1 MGATL
6 CILDCKY
13 ITHMWKVIGI
23 DLGTT
28 NSAVAYLLGG
38 KSQIIVNAEGQRT
51 TPSIVYIK
59 GDELLVGDLAKRK
72 AILEPKNVVYEVK
85 RFIGRKFSEVKEEIK
100 TVPFEVKEGKDGGCL
115 IVIDSKEYKPE
126 QISAFILQK
135 IKQDAEK
142 LLGEPVTQAV
152 ITVPAYFN
160 DSQRNAT
167 KVAGEIAGL
176 KVERI
181 INEPTAAALN
191 YGEGKNKDE
200 KICVFDLGW
209 GTFDVTIMEI
219 GSEGSYQ
226 VLSTS
231 GDTHLGGAD
240 WDARIIN
247 FIIDEFKSKE
257 GIDLKGN
264 AMAMQRIKDEAES
277 AKKQLSST
285 ERVDITIPFITT
297 GEDGTP
303 RNLDVTLTKS
313 KFEDLTKDLFERTKK
328 PVLEALKDS
337 KLSKS
342 EINDIILVGWSTRMP
357 QVKKIVQD
365 IFGKEPKATVNPD
378 EAVAAGA
385 AIQGG
390 IIQGD
395 VTDILL
401 MDVTP
406 LSLAV
411 EVEGWL
417 AHVMIERNTTIPAKK
432 TNTYTT
438 AGDNQSAVTVHV
450 VQGERQFAKD
460 NKSLGMF
467 NLEGIPNMRRGEP
480 KIEVTFDIDANGI
493 LSVSA
498 KEQSTGKEQKV
509 TIQWATGISDEE
521 IATAKEEAEK
531 FAEEDKKKRELVE
544 AKNKLEQVVYQM
556 ENMKNDNKEKI
567 PEEEMTKIDELL
579 AEAKA
584 LKDKEDVTVE
594 EINTEVEKYSKEFE
608 TLMGKC
614 AAENNSANPN
624 PADVIEDEA
633 KESDS
638 PEAEVVDADEE
649 KK

>member
-1 MGATL
+1 
-6 CILDCKY
+6 
-13 ITHMWKVIGI
+13 MWKIIGI

-28 NSAVAYLLGG
+28 NSAVAYLMGG
-38 KSQIIVNAEGQRT
+38 KSEIIANTEGKRT

-115 IVIDSKEYKPE
+115 LVIDSKEYKPE

-142 LLGEPVTQAV
+142 FLGEPVTQAV

-219 GSEGSYQ
+219 GAEGSYQ

-247 FIIDEFKSKE
+247 FIIDEFKAKE

-264 AMAMQRIKDEAES
+264 AMAMQRIKDEAEN

-303 RNLDVTLTKS
+303 RNLDVALTKA
-313 KFEDLTKDLFERTKK
+313 KFEEITKDLFERTKK
-328 PVLEALKDS
+328 PVLDAMKDS
-337 KLSKS
+337 KISKS
-342 EINDIILVGWSTRMP
+342 DISDIILVGGSTRMP

-411 EVEGWL
+411 EVEGGL

-432 TNTYTT
+432 SNIYTT

-521 IATAKEEAEK
+521 IAKAKEEAEK
-531 FAEEDKKKRELVE
+531 FAEEDQKKRELVE
-544 AKNKLEQVVYQM
+544 SKNRLEQVIYQM
-556 ENMKNDNKEKI
+556 ENMKNDNKDKI
-567 PEEEMTKIDELL
+567 PEDEMTKIDELL
-579 AEAKA
+579 KEANELKA
-584 LKDKEDVTVE
+584 KEDISKE
-594 EINTEVEKYSKEFE
+594 ELDTEIEKFSKEFE
-608 TLMGKC
+608 TLMGKY
-614 AAENNSANPN
+614 AAANNSANPN
-624 PADVIEDEA
+624 SADVIEDESNKDDA
-633 KESDS
+633 
-638 PEAEVVDADEE
+638 PEAEVIDAD
-649 KK
+649 K